1 MTVDELPQNNN
12 DIVNKQYVDR
22 EIFNKVSSQSV
33 IDKVGRDGLYS
44 YVNGSQ
50 GIVKVNHYPFQYWLD
65 ASGYDFNNV
74 TIASHRDGLYN
85 YYLLD
90 PSFFVPSYSW
100 TTTSIPPDSFA
111 DVFFMRYTPVTIGN
125 YVKVEFDFDWNWDI
139 TQTYKTIIWRRDYG
153 STQTYRDL
161 NTKLTKI
168 TSFIGNQPQ
177 NLMGIFEVNAL
188 TEQEIIV
195 TIENFTSSTVSQPE
209 LLSLADGLS
218 NNMLDY

>member
-65 ASGYDFNNV
+65 ASGYDFKNV
-74 TIASHRDGLYN
+74 TIASHRDGLYD
-85 YYLLD
+85 YYLHD

-100 TTTSIPPDSFA
+100 TTTSIPPDSFG

-161 NTKLTKI
+161 NTKLTK
-168 TSFIGNQPQ
+168 
-177 NLMGIFEVNAL
+177 
-188 TEQEIIV
+188 
-195 TIENFTSSTVSQPE
+195 
-209 LLSLADGLS
+209 
-218 NNMLDY
+218 